1 MAVVCAPRAA
11 ELHALLP
18 VKEKADT
25 AKLVISPMPGLI
37 VTVDVETGQ
46 EVKAGEALLVVE
58 AMKMENVIRA
68 EKDGVIKSI
77 NVEPGA
83 SVAADELMIE
93 FE

>member
-1 MAVVCAPRAA
+1 M
-11 ELHALLP
+11 
-18 VKEKADT
+18 
-25 AKLVISPMPGLI
+25 
-37 VTVDVETGQ
+37 ETGQ

-77 NVEPGA
+77 NVEAGA